1 MASAAVDHMISLIIF
16 MSAVLIFIGLFSQT
30 MQTGVT
36 YERHRDLSTKTSDL
50 LDTILLS
57 PGLPSNWAKTD
68 SAIGGFG
75 LQDPDY
81 SQYKLSPYSSIRL
94 YSTTQ
99 SSVYYPR
106 TNSYYSNNT
115 VGFGSYLLTPSA
127 KSISYSTA
135 SKLLGI
141 NGTYGFQLTLT
152 PTMTVSIEKTSVGA
166 PLRLT
171 VAVAGSASQI
181 ANAPL
186 SYTLLLVSH
195 NTNDYPSYTT
205 VEGLTATDSAGSAQL
220 VFSGVDGESQ
230 TYALIAYSYL
240 SGLKGTGCYVHVPPS
255 VTKTVVPLVDSF
267 ENRNILLA
275 HEDSVGQ
282 PSGSPQYSELKY
294 TATFAILAED
304 YSLRDVSLGQSTST
318 GTLIYGG
325 VSEQEFSSIT
335 VPNNDGI
342 LIVTYKDTS
351 DGYGIVL
358 MPWGL
363 GSLGFPLTFGGSSQ
377 GRDWVTTDIRQVSI
391 GDISYLA
398 KLELW
403 SLQGYQGVG

>member
-81 SQYKLSPYSSIRL
+81 SQYKLSPYSSMRL

-99 SSVYYPR
+99 SPVYYPR

-115 VGFGSYLLTPSA
+115 AGFGSYLLTPSA

-152 PTMTVSIEKTSVGA
+152 PTMKVSIEKTSVGT

-171 VAVAGSASQI
+171 VAVAGTASPI

-240 SGLKGTGCYVHVPPS
+240 
-255 VTKTVVPLVDSF
+255 
-267 ENRNILLA
+267 
-275 HEDSVGQ
+275 
-282 PSGSPQYSELKY
+282 
-294 TATFAILAED
+294 
-304 YSLRDVSLGQSTST
+304 
-318 GTLIYGG
+318 
-325 VSEQEFSSIT
+325 
-335 VPNNDGI
+335 
-342 LIVTYKDTS
+342 
-351 DGYGIVL
+351 
-358 MPWGL
+358 
-363 GSLGFPLTFGGSSQ
+363 
-377 GRDWVTTDIRQVSI
+377 
-391 GDISYLA
+391 
-398 KLELW
+398 
-403 SLQGYQGVG
+403 

>member
-16 MSAVLIFIGLFSQT
+16 MSAVLIFIGLFSNT

-50 LDTILLS
+50 LDTILLN
-57 PGLPSNWAKTD
+57 PGMPSNWAKTD
-68 SAIGGFG
+68 SAIAGFG
-75 LQDPDY
+75 LQDPQY
-81 SQYKLSPYSSIRL
+81 SKYKLSPYSPMRL
-94 YSTTQ
+94 YSTSQ
-99 SSVYYPR
+99 SPVYYPR
-106 TNSYYSNNT
+106 THAYYSNNT
-115 VGFGSYLLTPSA
+115 AGFGSYLLMPSE
-127 KSISYSTA
+127 KSLSYSTVT
-135 SKLLGI
+135 KLLGI

-152 PTMTVSIEKTSVGA
+152 PTMNVTVEKTSVGA
-166 PLRLT
+166 PLRLSVVVT
-171 VAVAGSASQI
+171 GTASSV

-195 NTNDYPSYTT
+195 STDDYPSYTT
-205 VEGLTATDSAGSAQL
+205 VEGLTSTDSVGSAQL

-230 TYALIAYSYL
+230 TYALIVYSYL

-267 ENRNILLA
+267 QNRNILLA
-275 HEDSVGQ
+275 HGDSVGQ

-294 TATFAILAED
+294 TASFAILAED
-304 YSLRDVSLGQSTST
+304 YSIRDVSLDQSSST
-318 GTLIYGG
+318 GTLIYGSD
-325 VSEQEFSSIT
+325 SEQEFSSII

-342 LIVTYKDTS
+342 LIVTYKDAAG
-351 DGYGIVL
+351 GYGVVL

-363 GSLGFPLTFGGSSQ
+363 GSLGFQLTFGGSSQ

-403 SLQGYQGVG
+403 SVQGYQGVA